1 MKKLLAIT
9 SALIITAAI
18 TGSPAST
25 ASAASKKYSNCKA
38 LNKVYPNGV
47 AKTKKAAGSTKARVS
62 SSLYNANKKL
72 DRDKDGIVCEKS
84 TPATTVP
91 TTTVPGSSGSLTSL
105 PIATTIPKSIGVVT
119 QPALPTATTIP
130 GSFGSGTK
138 VIGSGVTAG
147 RYLTTTAKDCY
158 WERLSGFTGSFNE
171 IIANENPSGTHA
183 IVDILSTDRGFNS
196 NRCGTWIPFVP
207 SPPASFGEGTFAVSS
222 EMPAGTWTATFTTSC
237 YWSRLSSFDGSF
249 GSIIANGNPNG
260 SAVVTILP
268 TDVGFLS
275 SRCGI
280 WTKIG

>member
-91 TTTVPGSSGSLTSL
+91 
-105 PIATTIPKSIGVVT
+105 
-119 QPALPTATTIP
+119 ATTIP

-138 VIGSGVTAG
+138 VIGSGITAG

>member
-91 TTTVPGSSGSLTSL
+91 ATTVPGSSGSLTSL

-158 WERLSGFTGSFNE
+158 
-171 IIANENPSGTHA
+171 
-183 IVDILSTDRGFNS
+183 
-196 NRCGTWIPFVP
+196 
-207 SPPASFGEGTFAVSS
+207 
-222 EMPAGTWTATFTTSC
+222 
-237 YWSRLSSFDGSF
+237 
-249 GSIIANGNPNG
+249 
-260 SAVVTILP
+260 
-268 TDVGFLS
+268 
-275 SRCGI
+275 
-280 WTKIG
+280 

>member
-9 SALIITAAI
+9 SALLITAAI
-18 TGSPAST
+18 TGSPAS
-25 ASAASKKYSNCKA
+25 AAAKKYSNCKA
-38 LNKVYPNGV
+38 LNKAHPNGV
-47 AKTKKAAGSTKARVS
+47 AKSKKAAGLSNARVS

-72 DRDKDGIVCEKS
+72 DRDKDGIVCERS
-84 TPATTVP
+84 TPA
-91 TTTVPGSSGSLTSL
+91 TTVPGSSGSGTLSTL

-119 QPALPTATTIP
+119 QPTLPTATTIP

-138 VIGSGVTAG
+138 VVGSGITAG

-196 NRCGTWIPFVP
+196 NRCGTWIPFTP
-207 SPPASFGEGTFAVSS
+207 SPPASFGEGTFAIGS

-237 YWSRLSSFDGSF
+237 YWSRLSSFDGTLD
-249 GSIIANGNPNG
+249 SIIANANPTG